1 MGDYQYTEYDQYD
14 NGIKTHDSANN
25 EQDEPT
31 NPRDQLN
38 TNLNNANDNYYAYL
52 LLIFVGS
59 LFCSYTFSMLHHKI
73 IQKCKKCKQ
82 NKSLKEKIVQHETN
96 IMCSICLE
104 DFKINDKYIEFE
116 CKHIYHKECIKEWFK
131 KQQNC
136 PNCRKN
142 II

>member
-1 MGDYQYTEYDQYD
+1 
-14 NGIKTHDSANN
+14 
-25 EQDEPT
+25 
-31 NPRDQLN
+31 
-38 TNLNNANDNYYAYL
+38 
-52 LLIFVGS
+52 
-59 LFCSYTFSMLHHKI
+59 MLHHKI

-131 KQQNC
+131 KQQNS